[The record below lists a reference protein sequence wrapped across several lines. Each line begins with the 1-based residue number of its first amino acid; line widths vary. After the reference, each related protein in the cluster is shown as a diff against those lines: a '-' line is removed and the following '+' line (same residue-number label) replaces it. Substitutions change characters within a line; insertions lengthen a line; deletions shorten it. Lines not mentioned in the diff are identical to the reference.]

1 MDTSH
6 SNHQPAP
13 REAGKLITCV
23 LPDDGTDKKLMLAL
37 RNEKNVISVDSVSCM
52 SIAALTDAKTKPGQ
66 LPEPELARIVRA
78 LVTAAAADNLYDYIY
93 DKAQIGRR
101 GGGIIMQGIAAA
113 ITPYT
118 LPEGIPD
125 EPDE

>member
-1 MDTSH
+1 LL
-6 SNHQPAP
+6 
-13 REAGKLITCV
+13 REPLINS
-23 LPDDGTDKKLMLAL
+23 K
-37 RNEKNVISVDSVSCM
+37 ISIFNATIGFLWS
-52 SIAALTDAKTKPGQ
+52 
-66 LPEPELARIVRA
+66 
-78 LVTAAAADNLYDYIY
+78 TAAEADNLYDYIY